1 MAELPKE
8 LPDNVR
14 RLIETRVPEP
24 NKATQENPLVKF
36 LQELLDAYH
45 KATETPTP

>member
-45 KATETPTP
+45 AAQQP